1 MSDRSKEAI
10 KCLNY
15 FSYLATFFPLMVF
28 TALGVSDSHQ
38 AEIILRNVQNVFEE
52 LKEDEIALGK

>member
-1 MSDRSKEAI
+1 
-10 KCLNY
+10 
-15 FSYLATFFPLMVF
+15 MVF